1 MPAQQAHPGADE
13 STVESTSESTGDPSD
28 DSIDETKDGS
38 VNGDGKLVADPVDS
52 IVGDIGPKVAGLRK
66 AQKLSLQQLASRS
79 DVSAAAI
86 HKIERSGMVPTITT
100 LLKLASALGVSVGY
114 FVQEQ
119 ELHPEPVH
127 YTPSDGRRPVFT
139 PHHDLSLASISGSYR
154 QFDAAAA
161 MATMRVGA
169 HSGDKPLRHS
179 GEELVFV
186 IRGGAQFTIGEST
199 YDLTPG
205 DSLHWTGDLA
215 HSWANV
221 GDQDAELLWV
231 VFRGA

>member
-1 MPAQQAHPGADE
+1 VAPPREVNRTFKDSVDGPVNADGGITA
-13 STVESTSESTGDPSD
+13 S
-28 DSIDETKDGS
+28 
-38 VNGDGKLVADPVDS
+38 PVDS
-52 IVGDIGPKVAGLRK
+52 IVGHIGPKVAGLRK

-127 YTPSDGRRPVFT
+127 YTSSGGRRPVFT

-154 QFDAAAA
+154 QFNAAAA
-161 MATMRVGA
+161 MATMGVGA

-186 IRGGAQFTIGEST
+186 VSGGAQFTIGDGT
-199 YDLTPG
+199 YDLSPG
-205 DSLHWTGDLA
+205 DSLHWTGEIA

-221 GDQDAELLWV
+221 GDEEAELLWV